1 MAYSF
6 DCDVRFDDELAGYL
20 HQNLM
25 ARIHDTSVRVKDYLV
40 IFASV
45 DDYLAQREHYQS
57 HGETTDFEQL
67 DSDFVI
73 ADGTDSERLAVKL
86 VGEHPVDMNP
96 TMLENTFYNIPVT
109 GTVRVYEDGSEIKA
123 ITLDEV
129 NLLDGYSWSKPA
141 CLKAFGNYTKELPYR
156 IELMAYLEKNLPD
169 CPV

>member
-45 DDYLAQREHYQS
+45 SDYLAQREHYQS

-141 CLKAFGNYTKELPYR
+141 CLKAFGNYSKELPYR
-156 IELMAYLEKNLPD
+156 IELIAYLEKNLPD

>member
-6 DCDVRFDDELAGYL
+6 DCDVRFDGELAGYL

-45 DDYLAQREHYQS
+45 DDYLAQHEHYQS

-141 CLKAFGNYTKELPYR
+141 CLKAFGNYSKELPYR